1 MATQTSHYSLAKPD
15 TTDLIDIS
23 VLNADLDLIDQA
35 IYEAEQSGGSATG
48 MIADPY
54 SSSAT
59 YSVGDYCSHDG
70 KLYRCTTAIS
80 TAEDW
85 TAAHW
90 TETTVGDELDNGGG
104 SASMEEM
111 TLAQYTALTQ
121 QQKMDGTVRFITD
134 VNYIPSA
141 EGVSF

>member
-1 MATQTSHYSLAKPD
+1 MATQTSHYSLAKPEA
-15 TTDLIDIS
+15 TDLIDIS

-35 IYEAEQSGGSATG
+35 IYEAKQSGGSATD

-59 YSVGDYCSHDG
+59 YSVGDYCSHEG

-80 TAEDW
+80 TAEAW
-85 TAAHW
+85 TAANW
-90 TETTVGDELDNGGG
+90 TETTVGDEIDSGGG